1 MKRIIL
7 LDLGG
12 VVFGPPH
19 ITDNT
24 ESSVLHELFER
35 YGTALDLDELP
46 RFDSF
51 MDAYNE
57 ALGSAITTEAFFT
70 RLYDHRTFNTEL
82 IEYLQRFTVYITS
95 NNYKAN
101 TEYLTKRFKPSEWS
115 SGQFYSYEMGVA
127 KPDPAFFTQILTAIG
142 ASASECIFIDDN
154 EKNVRAAIALGISG
168 IRFETNAQTFRAI
181 EELKNIS

>member
-1 MKRIIL
+1 MKRIAL

-12 VVFGPPH
+12 VVFGPPR
-19 ITDNT
+19 ITDSA
-24 ESSVLHELFER
+24 ESSVLRHLFER
-35 YGTALDLDELP
+35 YGSSLDLDELP
-46 RFDSF
+46 RFDGF

-57 ALGSAITTEAFFT
+57 ALGTSITTEAFFT
-70 RLYDHRTFNTEL
+70 RLYDRRTFNIEL
-82 IEYLQRFTVYITS
+82 IEYLQRFTVYIAS

-101 TEYLTKRFKPSEWS
+101 IEYLTKRFKPNEWS

-142 ASASECIFIDDN
+142 ASASECLLIDDN

-168 IRFETNAQTFRAI
+168 IRFESNEETFRAI
-181 EELKNIS
+181 EEL